1 MIHKFISLS
10 AVLSIGI
17 SLSGAMAQDSSA
29 NITINEYTPYDV
41 VGVTHGNSVE
51 KIDITVN
58 GTGRTDIIGGHLAAV
73 NGGTVGKSNYNADAD
88 SLYDSEF
95 DAVSVTLNGGN
106 IRQALRSNANNVSS
120 IIYGNVVYNINS
132 GSVGIGSG
140 YSADPMYVMGTG
152 YYAQKGSSTN
162 EVYGNV
168 TVNIGQSGGS
178 TSDVFIGYNA
188 GNSANGFV
196 VGAGTGTVRG
206 DVSINMQSGS
216 AGYLFGASYG
226 SVVRGSTYVTV
237 GEGARVSYYVLAGG
251 SNINDN
257 FSSDIAG
264 STNVLIQ
271 GSVGT
276 HIYGGHYSGGT
287 SGSIGG
293 NVNVTVDGGSVG
305 GTIYGGVGSIAGN
318 VNIVLNNANVG
329 GNIYAGSENGRGGS
343 VAGDVNV
350 SISGNSNVVGTIYSG
365 SASGNKNLL
374 IKSYVG
380 TNILRISGFDA
391 ISVSDSAVV
400 FETPFHTTLLS
411 VNERSDISLASGTTF
426 DSLELLFAETEIF
439 TGREV
444 SLDSFFSDDASTIVL
459 SAISEGNTEVSLFD
473 SDGQQWDVVYEE
485 GTLTVGSAV
494 PEPSTYSAIFGILAL
509 AFVAYRRRK

>member
-1 MIHKFISLS
+1 M
-10 AVLSIGI
+10 
-17 SLSGAMAQDSSA
+17 
-29 NITINEYTPYDV
+29 
-41 VGVTHGNSVE
+41 
-51 KIDITVN
+51 
-58 GTGRTDIIGGHLAAV
+58 
-73 NGGTVGKSNYNADAD
+73 
-88 SLYDSEF
+88 
-95 DAVSVTLNGGN
+95 
-106 IRQALRSNANNVSS
+106 
-120 IIYGNVVYNINS
+120 
-132 GSVGIGSG
+132 
-140 YSADPMYVMGTG
+140 
-152 YYAQKGSSTN
+152 
-162 EVYGNV
+162 
-168 TVNIGQSGGS
+168 
-178 TSDVFIGYNA
+178 
-188 GNSANGFV
+188 
-196 VGAGTGTVRG
+196 
-206 DVSINMQSGS
+206 
-216 AGYLFGASYG
+216 
-226 SVVRGSTYVTV
+226 
-237 GEGARVSYYVLAGG
+237 
-251 SNINDN
+251 
-257 FSSDIAG
+257 
-264 STNVLIQ
+264 
-271 GSVGT
+271 
-276 HIYGGHYSGGT
+276 
-287 SGSIGG
+287 
-293 NVNVTVDGGSVG
+293 NVTVDGGSVG

-380 TNILRISGFDA
+380 TNSLRISGFDA

-494 PEPSTYSAIFGILAL
+494 PEPSTYSAIFGILSL